1 MTSTLPFELNGPTA
15 ISDGDLSSFQ
25 NLPIYIGQTPEWHQV
40 RVDLGS
46 VFWVDGYRHMLQFGW
61 THARTLPEWGLDFS
75 DGTREVDGS
84 LKWDRKLFDE
94 TPFIR
99 SRIVVLDEADFEPI
113 KARYVRLQWLTHPDG
128 TAAITSQ
135 LAEVQVFG
143 EGYQPEVTLT
153 SDLIRLRGSR
163 NLFAIEWDAD
173 TPPGTEVALQTR
185 TGARLDTTFHY
196 FRIVGED
203 TVEIVRET
211 EEEAKKVYDK
221 LRLGKG
227 PIVPELVAAG
237 DWEPWSEPYTDPE
250 GSAITSPSPRELSL
264 IHI

>member
-1 MTSTLPFELNGPTA
+1 MHVE
-15 ISDGDLSSFQ
+15 
-25 NLPIYIGQTPEWHQV
+25 
-40 RVDLGS
+40 
-46 VFWVDGYRHMLQFGW
+46 
-61 THARTLPEWGLDFS
+61 
-75 DGTREVDGS
+75 
-84 LKWDRKLFDE
+84 
-94 TPFIR
+94 
-99 SRIVVLDEADFEPI
+99 
-113 KARYVRLQWLTHPDG
+113 G
-128 TAAITSQ
+128 TAALTAQ

-185 TGARLDTTFHY
+185 TGARLDTAFHY

-203 TVEIVRET
+203 TLEIVKET
-211 EEEAKKVYDK
+211 EEEAKKAYDK

-250 GSAITSPSPRELSL
+250 GSCHHLALAAGVPARQGDPAVRRSPYSSCAQEHPSQLRQSGGPTAGRRADTR
-264 IHI
+264 IG